1 MFKRTTFFIPILFI
15 MMSGIT
21 YAAPGNLDTT
31 FNPPHGAATYDSG
44 GDESGYAVAIQSDGK
59 IVVAG
64 ISDNGTDFDVLV
76 IRYNS
81 DGSLDTS
88 FGTNGV
94 VTYDSGGAYDYGCA
108 VAIQSDGKIVVAG
121 YSLIAPDAVLVLRY
135 NTDGSLDTS
144 FGTDGIVT
152 WHGGSWAQG
161 YAIAI
166 QSDEKMLVAGISN
179 NGTDNDS
186 LVLRLNTDGSLD
198 TSFGTNGVV
207 TYDSGDS
214 DWGRAVAIQSDG
226 KIVVAGRTTVG
237 PMDTEVLVLRYNT
250 DGSPDGS
257 FGTNGT
263 ITTDYQGGNDEG
275 WAVAV
280 ELDGKIVA
288 VGRTSGNWASG
299 AYTDVLVL
307 RYNSDGSL
315 DTGFGINGVV
325 TYDSGGVNDYGYA
338 LAIQSDGRI
347 VVGGI
352 RHNGT
357 NHDLRVLRYTTNGSL
372 DSSFGTNG
380 VVTYAHDQASYDY
393 GYAVDIQSDGR
404 IVVVGET
411 DINGGPMCDVLI
423 ARLMGGDAPA
433 LSSISYSGDD
443 SGSCF
448 ITSAAYGFRR

>member
-21 YAAPGNLDTT
+21 YAAPGDLDTT

-76 IRYNS
+76 IRYN
-81 DGSLDTS
+81 T
-88 FGTNGV
+88 
-94 VTYDSGGAYDYGCA
+94 
-108 VAIQSDGKIVVAG
+108 
-121 YSLIAPDAVLVLRY
+121 
-135 NTDGSLDTS
+135 
-144 FGTDGIVT
+144 
-152 WHGGSWAQG
+152 
-161 YAIAI
+161 
-166 QSDEKMLVAGISN
+166 
-179 NGTDNDS
+179 
-186 LVLRLNTDGSLD
+186 
-198 TSFGTNGVV
+198 
-207 TYDSGDS
+207 
-214 DWGRAVAIQSDG
+214 
-226 KIVVAGRTTVG
+226 
-237 PMDTEVLVLRYNT
+237 
-250 DGSPDGS
+250 
-257 FGTNGT
+257 
-263 ITTDYQGGNDEG
+263 
-275 WAVAV
+275 
-280 ELDGKIVA
+280 
-288 VGRTSGNWASG
+288 
-299 AYTDVLVL
+299 
-307 RYNSDGSL
+307 DGSL